1 MTIALCIIIAGLY
14 IAYRIVK
21 VGKDY
26 DDIYGEND

>member
-14 IAYRIVK
+14 TAYRIVK

-26 DDIYGEND
+26 DEFYGE